1 MRRVSKAKA
10 RWDRLVEEVAGE
22 RPLDWRNRATAA
34 GCQVCPR
41 RGASGDAIASQFAS
55 ARGRCDGYLHG
66 HHVIR
71 RQVLERLAHTFA
83 LDRQLDDREH
93 AELLVELVWDPRNG
107 MGACERAHR
116 RHHNGIERIEFALV
130 PAAAVA
136 FAVEHALERYL
147 EDEYA

>member
-41 RGASGDAIASQFAS
+41 RG
-55 ARGRCDGYLHG
+55 GRCDGYLHG
-66 HHVIR
+66 HHVVR
-71 RQVLERLAHTFA
+71 RQVLERSVKTIAI
-83 LDRQLDDREH
+83 DQRLDDRDH

-116 RHHNGIERIEFALV
+116 RHHNGVERIEFALV